1 MPIFRQVTEIEQ
13 GVKTET
19 RRVCHPD
26 DELINGVLY
35 HAGRRKWAV
44 GQTYAIVPKR
54 GQAAVQ
60 SGRIRIVNIHREQL
74 QQIDHA
80 SALLEGVGAVEQYRD
95 LWESINGHTP
105 HRWSHNPAVWVV
117 RFEFVPN
124 EMFIQTAYEVDQHE
138 QR

>member
-1 MPIFRQVTEIEQ
+1 MPIFRQVREIERRE
-13 GVKTET
+13 KTET

-26 DELINGVLY
+26 DRLENGILY

-54 GQAAVQ
+54 GQPAVQ

-80 SALLEGVGAVEQYRD
+80 AARREGVPGVADYCE
-95 LWESINGHTP
+95 LWESINGGTP
-105 HRWSHNPAVWVV
+105 HRWSCNPDVWVV

-124 EMFIQTAYEVDQHE
+124 EHYIQTAFEADHE
-138 QR
+138 